1 MNTTSGKGGG
11 SSRPTFY
18 IMRRKPGDMG
28 GLFAYYVFFAGQIC
42 DALKKGY
49 LPVVDM
55 QNYPSIYLDPNLVG
69 KENAWEYYFRQPVG
83 VTLEEAYNGE
93 NVLLASA
100 HWIDGDERPG
110 SGNAFFENTNG
121 LLTEWRMLVKL
132 GLLQVQ
138 PKLYEEIISLR
149 NKLFAPN
156 DRVLGVVLRGT
167 DYLARRPHGHYIQPP
182 IEYALTKVIEKMNE
196 WHCNKIFLASEDAKI
211 IQTFK
216 NIFQDTC
223 VILDRIYIYYDEK
236 NALPIA
242 LYHIKRENDPYLLGR
257 EYLSQV
263 LILSTCNCLVAG
275 RCGATIGAMMMGNFE
290 NVYTFNFGKYG
301 MIGID

>member
-1 MNTTSGKGGG
+1 
-11 SSRPTFY
+11 
-18 IMRRKPGDMG
+18 MRRKPSDMG

-100 HWIDGDERPG
+100 NWIDGDERPG

-121 LLTEWRMLVKL
+121 VLTEWKMLVKL

-138 PKLYEEIISLR
+138 PKLYEEIISVR

-156 DRVLGVVLRGT
+156 DRVLGVHLRGT
-167 DYLARRPHGHYIQPP
+167 DYVARRPHGHYIQPP
-182 IEYALTKVIEKMNE
+182 IEYALTKIIEKLNE
-196 WHCNKIFLASEDAKI
+196 WRCNKIFLTTEDINIAV
-211 IQTFK
+211 TFK
-216 NIFQDTC
+216 RIFGDIC
-223 VILDRIYIYYDEK
+223 IILEKGYVKYDARKWVNECHAGNENYRQRGLEYITET
-236 NALPIA
+236 
-242 LYHIKRENDPYLLGR
+242 
-257 EYLSQV
+257 V
-263 LILSTCNCLVAG
+263 LLSTCNCLVAS

-301 MIGID
+301 KIGLD